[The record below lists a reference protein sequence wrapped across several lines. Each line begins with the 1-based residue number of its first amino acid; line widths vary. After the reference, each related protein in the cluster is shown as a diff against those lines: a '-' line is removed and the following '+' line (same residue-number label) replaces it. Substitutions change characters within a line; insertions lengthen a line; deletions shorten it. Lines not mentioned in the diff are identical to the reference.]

1 MKCFFSLYKSRL
13 GRGVV
18 VKKEA
23 AYRLKRGKM
32 LVWPVQIARKKDEMF

>member
-23 AYRLKRGKM
+23 AYRPKRRKM
-32 LVWPVQIARKKDEMF
+32 FVWPVQIARRMDEMS